1 MIAEDKPV
9 SQLSSRKLLTVAGFA
24 WLFDAMDVGML
35 SFILTALQREW
46 HLSAVQLGWLGSISA
61 IGMAVGATV
70 FGALADKAGRR
81 NILLVTLLIF
91 SIGNG
96 ISAFVGSLTL
106 FAVLRFFVGAGLGGE
121 LPVASALVSEN
132 VAVEKRGRYIVLL
145 ESFWAGGWLIA
156 SILSYF
162 VIPRYGWRVALLGT
176 MITAVYG
183 LLMRIHLRHAN
194 DPVKSVTTDTKQT
207 WWQKMAAIWTGQY
220 TKRTVMLWLLWF
232 MIVFSYYGI
241 FLWLPSVMVV
251 RGFDI
256 VHSFGYVLI
265 MTLAQLPGYFMAAW
279 LIEKIGRKGVLVTF
293 LIGTAISAALFGNA
307 SSTAMLV
314 FWGALMSF
322 FDLGAWG
329 ATYAYSP
336 EQYPSEIRG
345 TGTGMAAAFGRI
357 GGIVGSLLVGYL
369 LTAKVSIT
377 WIFII
382 FAASLIVGALAVLF
396 LGEETKGKTID

>member
-1 MIAEDKPV
+1 
-9 SQLSSRKLLTVAGFA
+9 
-24 WLFDAMDVGML
+24 
-35 SFILTALQREW
+35 
-46 HLSAVQLGWLGSISA
+46 
-61 IGMAVGATV
+61 
-70 FGALADKAGRR
+70 
-81 NILLVTLLIF
+81 
-91 SIGNG
+91 
-96 ISAFVGSLTL
+96 
-106 FAVLRFFVGAGLGGE
+106 
-121 LPVASALVSEN
+121 
-132 VAVEKRGRYIVLL
+132 
-145 ESFWAGGWLIA
+145 
-156 SILSYF
+156 
-162 VIPRYGWRVALLGT
+162 
-176 MITAVYG
+176 
-183 LLMRIHLRHAN
+183 
-194 DPVKSVTTDTKQT
+194 
-207 WWQKMAAIWTGQY
+207 
-220 TKRTVMLWLLWF
+220 
-232 MIVFSYYGI
+232 
-241 FLWLPSVMVV
+241 MVV